1 LPLPALDVSLRAGL
15 FLEKGLGLFLVIPEG
30 RRARAIFDLGY
41 PFFFA
46 LDVKE
51 TLEEWSVFL
60 RV

>member
-1 LPLPALDVSLRAGL
+1 LLLPALDVGLGLRL
-15 FLEKGLGLFLVIPEG
+15 FLQVALRLFLVIPE
-30 RRARAIFDLGY
+30 ALCASAVVDFGY

-51 TLEEWSVFL
+51 NLEEWSAVL